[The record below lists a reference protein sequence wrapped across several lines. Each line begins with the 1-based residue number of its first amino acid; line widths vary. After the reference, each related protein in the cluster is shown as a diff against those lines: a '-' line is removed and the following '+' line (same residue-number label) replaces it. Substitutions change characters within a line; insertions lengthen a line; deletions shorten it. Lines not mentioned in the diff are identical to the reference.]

1 MEKKQFKPEHRK
13 ERRKMKLLTSE
24 LDEKVTFKLTANM
37 LYPEYEWTVTWVIL
51 EASKEDI
58 KNIDSKTHLISP
70 HWYVL
75 KKAKSIGS
83 DMYVIPIAHAE
94 DCISSIHDI
103 LERDLCPTITP
114 AKLRYLY
121 SKCDDS
127 HKCKLTNLDEISF

>member
-1 MEKKQFKPEHRK
+1 
-13 ERRKMKLLTSE
+13 MKLLTSE
-24 LDEKVTFKLTANM
+24 LDEEVTFKLTANM
-37 LYPEYEWTVTWVIL
+37 SYPEREWIVTWVIL

-70 HWYVL
+70 HWYAL

-103 LERDLCPTITP
+103 LERDLCPAITP
-114 AKLRYLY
+114 VELERLY
-121 SKCDDS
+121 GKCDELY
-127 HKCKLTNLDEISF
+127 KEKLIDLDKINF